1 MKVLM
6 LISNGFEEIEALG
19 TVDVLRRLG
28 VEVTT
33 CSVTGLKKI
42 ISSRGI
48 PIVCDKEVSDIYAD
62 AALWD
67 AVVLPGGQPNSNTL
81 RDSDKVMEIVKDFA
95 SSGKLTCAICA
106 APIALERAGLLSG
119 RKVTAYPRC
128 LACDGSYE
136 YTGEKVVR
144 DGNII
149 TSKGPGTMY
158 DFAFEIA
165 NALGLGNK
173 LEELKAAMML
183 Y

>member
-81 RDSDKVMEIVKDFA
+81 RDSDKAV
-95 SSGKLTCAICA
+95 SYTHLTL
-106 APIALERAGLLSG
+106 P
-119 RKVTAYPRC
+119 T
-128 LACDGSYE
+128 
-136 YTGEKVVR
+136 
-144 DGNII
+144 
-149 TSKGPGTMY
+149 
-158 DFAFEIA
+158 
-165 NALGLGNK
+165 
-173 LEELKAAMML
+173 KA
-183 Y
+183 